1 MILTDHGAYIV
12 GDVLA
17 VATKL
22 HDVHLFNFES
32 DEKVG
37 LLFAHIFS
45 LSAYKFYFVIAKN
58 LKRTN

>member
-37 LLFAHIFS
+37 FQINSFHAHTDFISELIF
-45 LSAYKFYFVIAKN
+45 F
-58 LKRTN
+58 